1 MQKII
6 NTYSA
11 TDGTEKLNVTQG
23 NTKAIAVGMSK
34 ETYQILLAQNRF
46 QWYDEEAMTDPNI
59 VPVGMQHMATDMFNT
74 MQADIYSE
82 LLKTPLNQP
91 ITGTDYFSAFVDAQ
105 ALLNVEAIDMGAPNT
120 FAFVCVKDLAKIRKA
135 CKDELKYVEAYVRNG
150 YVGTIGGTNL
160 YVKKDA
166 IEGSIAMATKEAA
179 TLFVKTGTEIE
190 RNRIANTRFNEVY
203 SRKYYL
209 AALTDS
215 TKAVII
221 GAVPASVSI

>member
-6 NTYSA
+6 NTYRA

-23 NTKAIAVGMSK
+23 NTKAITVAMSP
-34 ETYQILLAQNRF
+34 EDYQIQLAQNRF

-59 VPVGMQHMATDMFNT
+59 VPVGMQHMGTDMFNT

-82 LLKTPLNQP
+82 LLKTSLNQA

-105 ALLNVEAIDMGAPNT
+105 AMLNVEAIDMGAPST
-120 FAFVCVKDLAKIRKA
+120 FAFLCVKDLAKIRKA
-135 CKDELKYVEAYVRNG
+135 HKDELKYVESFVRAG

-160 YVKKDA
+160 FVKKNA
-166 IEGSIAMATKEAA
+166 IEGSIVMATKEAA

-190 RNRIANTRFNEVY
+190 RNRVANTRFNEIY

-209 AALTDS
+209 AALTDE
-215 TKAVII
+215 TKCVII
-221 GAVPASVSI
+221 GNVPASVSI